1 MRQSPRR
8 PTLNASS
15 EEDDMSDRTD
25 RDDKNPPDER
35 RFADSANEQARLR
48 AEHDRELGVDPF
60 FEGANITES
69 DGPDLEAGDDLDTG
83 GGFRTPRE

>member
-1 MRQSPRR
+1 
-8 PTLNASS
+8 
-15 EEDDMSDRTD
+15 MSDTTG
-25 RDDKNPPDER
+25 RDDKNLPDER
-35 RFADSANEQARLR
+35 EFADSANEQARLK

-83 GGFRTPRE
+83 GGFRTRRD

>member
-1 MRQSPRR
+1 
-8 PTLNASS
+8 
-15 EEDDMSDRTD
+15 MSDTTGRDD
-25 RDDKNPPDER
+25 RDLRDDR
-35 RFADSANEQARLR
+35 DFADSANEQARLR

-83 GGFRTPRE
+83 GGHRTPRE